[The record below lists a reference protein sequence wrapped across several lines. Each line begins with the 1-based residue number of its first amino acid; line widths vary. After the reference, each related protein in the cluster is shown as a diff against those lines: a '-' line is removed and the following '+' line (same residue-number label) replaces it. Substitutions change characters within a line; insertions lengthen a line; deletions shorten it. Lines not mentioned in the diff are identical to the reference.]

1 MFYLL
6 IKERKL
12 RTSKNSVLDF
22 LNEGEFVRAFGDL
35 WYKKDKKLYNVTLKE
50 IFDIYL
56 ELGVSMLE
64 ATMIAFSTKEGFSPK
79 KYTLEDLKE
88 EYGISTIVDHT
99 QPENREDFVVDNTK
113 SLSLLWDTYR
123 RNMPRTQ
130 AEFHYKKPISKK
142 VFKEVWGH
150 ILDTGSLSEVRKKM
164 VLGTTASIRGL
175 RNSVSS
181 SGMKTSGELVVTS
194 AKMDFKTGV
203 LTSVIKRT
211 MADEYELSA
220 NEYTVDFNLYNAM
233 ELTNDISD
241 YKVLDKGCRDHYD
254 SNMMWE
260 IVTKSI
266 THIYKNVEDKYTLLR
281 LVSFLT
287 SGVQGRY
294 HRSVRYEIEGS
305 ELEHSEV
312 PMPLVREVVANLN
325 LGESTLDRAGNWFY
339 QDVVGRESVAST
351 LKTNNY
357 QELVERAGSLVAVF
371 PLFDRIASYMNNQTK
386 KEQKIFE
393 RAIERHWLGGYN
405 YLERSNLKIIGNAL
419 VPNEVL
425 RDLLTYNAVQL
436 VIEKFTRYQHNV
448 VAYDYLPDK
457 GYEQEIEKILPSLQ
471 KESKRIGE
479 KIPKYIEDTFQNM
492 KENMVEDVKNV
503 QNKITPLKKPWEY
516 IIHVNQGIWKK
527 VMELGYF
534 EKESYIIIW
543 KALYENTEEGV
554 PFLKYKS
561 KIENKLLSESSVLAN
576 PAIQASFT
584 EAFRA
589 IGGYLERL
597 GRTPDEFIKV
607 INYLSTDCT
616 LRQRMSLRNA
626 TVQYRDY
633 INSYVALNLLDLNE
647 AKRFDL
653 CPFSLKLAH
662 DITTSDYQTMQDS
675 RADEFM
681 VARYNIMPDGFSLN
695 NRKFSIDKEEYVLVQ
710 PKGVDDLKAEGSSL
724 NHCVGTYAA
733 RIIKG
738 DNLIYMLRKK
748 DSIEESYLTIEILVH
763 DDSRVSLGHLQGE
776 SYRSKIPTKITD
788 KLKEFVVKVNEAM
801 LAQREGRSFAKD
813 TKSETLVRA
822 S

>member
-12 RTSKNSVLDF
+12 RTSKNSMLDF
-22 LNEGEFVRAFGDL
+22 LKEGEFVRAFGDL

-64 ATMIAFSTKEGFSPK
+64 ATMLAFSTKEGFSPK

-88 EYGISTIVDHT
+88 EYGTNTIIDYT
-99 QPENREDFVVDNTK
+99 LPKNREDFVVDNTK
-113 SLSLLWDTYR
+113 SLLLLWNTYR
-123 RNMPRTQ
+123 SYMPRTQ

-142 VFKEVWGH
+142 VLKETWGH

-203 LTSVIKRT
+203 LTSVVKRT
-211 MADEYELSA
+211 MVNEYELSA
-220 NEYTVDFNLYNAM
+220 NEYTVNFNLYNAM
-233 ELTNDISD
+233 ELINDISD
-241 YKVLDKGCRDHYD
+241 YEVLAKGTGDHYD

-266 THIYKNVEDKYTLLR
+266 THIYKNVEDKHTLLR
-281 LVSFLT
+281 LVSSLT

-294 HRSVRYEIEGS
+294 CRSVRYEIEGS

-325 LGESTLDRAGNWFY
+325 LGENILDRAGNWFY

-436 VIEKFTRYQHNV
+436 VIEKFTCYQHNL

-457 GYEQEIEKILPSLQ
+457 GYEQEIEKVLPSLQ

-479 KIPKYIEDTFQNM
+479 KISKYIEDTFQNM
-492 KENMVEDVKNV
+492 KENMVADVKNV

-527 VMELGYF
+527 VTELGNF

-543 KALYENTEEGV
+543 KSLYENTEEDV

-576 PAIQASFT
+576 PAIQSSFT

-633 INSYVALNLLDLNE
+633 INSYVALNSLDLNE

-662 DITTSDYQTMQDS
+662 DIATSDYQTMQDS

-681 VARYNIMPDGFSLN
+681 VARYKVMPDGFSLN

-801 LAQREGRSFAKD
+801 LAQREGRNFTKD